1 MAGALILLLVQ
12 GVLGAF
18 DTLWYHERVYA
29 LPLRAPWTS
38 PELRLHAARDFI
50 YGVLFLTLPFAI
62 WAGWWAWVLAAL
74 LAAEIVITLT
84 DFLIE
89 DRIREPYGGVAKG
102 ERAMHTVMA
111 IVYGAFLAQF
121 LPLLLKASTRTPGFE
136 PHDALT
142 GPLRWVLLAMGV
154 GVLLSGIRD
163 LAAANGWGVFALPFQ
178 SPPDQSPADQ
188 STGT

>member
-12 GVLGAF
+12 GALGAI

-29 LPLRAPWTS
+29 LPLRAPQTS
-38 PELRLHAARDFI
+38 PELRLHAARDFV
-50 YGVLFLTLPFAI
+50 YGVMFLTLPFVR
-62 WAGWWAWVLAAL
+62 WAGWWAWVLALL

-84 DFLIE
+84 DFVIE
-89 DRIREPYGGVAKG
+89 DRIRAPYGGVAKG
-102 ERAMHTVMA
+102 ERTMHTIMA

-121 LPLLLKASTRTPGFE
+121 LPQLLKASAWTAGFE

-142 GPLRWVLLAMGV
+142 GPLRWVLAAMGV

-163 LAAANGWGVFALPFQ
+163 LCAANGWGVFALPFQ
-178 SPPDQSPADQ
+178 SPTGQSP
-188 STGT
+188 GT